1 MSTKLRVCCQFKFTF
16 HSDSMLRP
24 PLLSASMLRFA
35 QRLVTALRN
44 FKMSDVVSEEVK
56 MAAKRGA
63 DSESDLVAK
72 RAKSGDGE
80 QVSGGRGL

>member
-1 MSTKLRVCCQFKFTF
+1 
-16 HSDSMLRP
+16 
-24 PLLSASMLRFA
+24 
-35 QRLVTALRN
+35 
-44 FKMSDVVSEEVK
+44 MSDVVSEEVK

-63 DSESDLVAK
+63 DGEGDLAAK